1 MAHGP
6 HRPDRPWR
14 AERRVWRLHYA
25 GSHIIAVDSE
35 VTAALEDSGAI
46 LEGHFQLNSG
56 RHSDRYLE
64 KFNLLQW
71 PRYTEMVCQKIAQAM
86 RHLEPETVAG
96 PTTGGIILA
105 YEVARQLGLR
115 GIFAERA
122 SGGGRAFQRDF
133 RLRPG
138 ERVLVVDDVLTSG
151 ASVRE
156 TLAAVRTTGAAS
168 VGVAVLVD
176 RSGGSARFGDLPFF
190 AATEFALQTYEPGEC
205 PLCREGVPLT
215 VT

>member
-1 MAHGP
+1 
-6 HRPDRPWR
+6 
-14 AERRVWRLHYA
+14 
-25 GSHIIAVDSE
+25 
-35 VTAALEDSGAI
+35 
-46 LEGHFQLNSG
+46 
-56 RHSDRYLE
+56 
-64 KFNLLQW
+64 
-71 PRYTEMVCQKIAQAM
+71 MVCQKIAAAM
-86 RHLEPETVAG
+86 KHLQPETVAG

-122 SGGGRAFQRDF
+122 SEGGRAFQRDF

-151 ASVRE
+151 ASVHDTIE
-156 TLAAVRTTGAAS
+156 AVAVTGATC

-176 RSGGSARFGDLPFF
+176 RSGGAVRFGELPFF
-190 AATEFALQTYEPGEC
+190 AATEFSLQTYGPQDC
-205 PLCREGVPLT
+205 PLCRDGVPLT

>member
-1 MAHGP
+1 
-6 HRPDRPWR
+6 
-14 AERRVWRLHYA
+14 
-25 GSHIIAVDSE
+25 
-35 VTAALEDSGAI
+35 
-46 LEGHFQLNSG
+46 
-56 RHSDRYLE
+56 
-64 KFNLLQW
+64 
-71 PRYTEMVCQKIAQAM
+71 MVCQKIAQAM
-86 RHLEPETVAG
+86 QHLDAETVAG

-122 SGGGRAFQRDF
+122 PEGGRAFQRDF

-151 ASVRE
+151 ASLRD
-156 TLAAVRTTGAAS
+156 TLAAVAATEAEA

-176 RSGGSARFGDLPFF
+176 RSGGAVRFGDLPFF
-190 AATEFALQTYEPGEC
+190 AATEFALQTYEPDAC
-205 PLCREGVPLT
+205 PLCRAGVPLT

>member
-1 MAHGP
+1 MA
-6 HRPDRPWR
+6 D
-14 AERRVWRLHYA
+14 
-25 GSHIIAVDSE
+25 DSE
-35 VTAALEDSGAI
+35 VTAALEDSGAV
-46 LEGHFQLNSG
+46 LQGHFQLNSG

-71 PRYTEMVCQKIAQAM
+71 PQYTEMVCRKIAEAM
-86 RHLEPETVAG
+86 RYLEAETVAG

-122 SGGGRAFQRDF
+122 PEGGRTFQRDF

-156 TLAAVRTTGAAS
+156 TLAAVEATGAVP

-176 RSGGSARFGDLPFF
+176 RSGGAARFGELPFF
-190 AATEFALQTYEPGEC
+190 AATEFALQTHEPAEC